1 MHGENAYSCEACAK
15 HATEA
20 KQATRVAADDAVDAG
35 ADADADAVHA
45 VEASSQAVDEQ
56 EEEAEEAEEV
66 VAEAVVVEEAAVVV
80 VAEEEERE
88 EPAQQPAVKIL
99 QLVRPPAVLT
109 VHLKRFA
116 VAGRSTKKL
125 DSAVTSPSVPP
136 LTFLYLP
143 ARTLTLPSH
152 PCAWPQVPFAL
163 EL

>member
-1 MHGENAYSCEACAK
+1 MSSFIRLSSSKEVE
-15 HATEA
+15 EEVEVE
-20 KQATRVAADDAVDAG
+20 VAAAV
-35 ADADADAVHA
+35 AVVGVA
-45 VEASSQAVDEQ
+45 
-56 EEEAEEAEEV
+56 EAEEAEEV
-66 VAEAVVVEEAAVVV
+66 VEEAVVVEEAAVVV